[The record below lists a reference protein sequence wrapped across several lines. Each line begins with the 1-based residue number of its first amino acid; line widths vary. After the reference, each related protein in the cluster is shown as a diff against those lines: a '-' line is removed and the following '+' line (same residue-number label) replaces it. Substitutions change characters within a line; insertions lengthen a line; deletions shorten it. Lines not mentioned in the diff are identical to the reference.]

1 MMIGFRKLGFRDDL
15 LEYGRSLR
23 NLAKCNL
30 SENSPLLI
38 ALLLVCDIF
47 FNGSNWGRFC
57 FWVLF
62 NVGVL

>member
-30 SENSPLLI
+30 SENSDCYSVADRSASGL
-38 ALLLVCDIF
+38 
-47 FNGSNWGRFC
+47 
-57 FWVLF
+57 
-62 NVGVL
+62 